1 MSSGRILVN
10 GSDFYCGSGANSLC
24 QLALKTDVGSTYVH
38 PSEIQCNAASE
49 ISSLKSS
56 VSSGKSQIASAI
68 TGKGVSTSSSASFS
82 TMASNISSLT
92 TATKFQNTYLRTYEQ
107 DESEGTNSATVS
119 IPTGATSC
127 RISCMITS
135 NIYAF
140 YLAVFFAEEAI
151 VRSHY
156 NGGELAFY
164 KFGEEIALDS
174 ARVTVTKSG
183 SVISLNITN
192 EYTFLFWNPNFMF
205 YK

>member
-82 TMASNISSLT
+82 TMASNISKIKSIISPSSLSSRSVT
-92 TATKFQNTYLRTYEQ
+92 LSPDDLPYTLPSSTCLIGGVPFRIGTGSTRHNVYTLVKFGDSWFQIYSTSL
-107 DESEGTNSATVS
+107 ESLSANRVTGEGRSTHGVFVYVNVG
-119 IPTGATSC
+119 GASPV
-127 RISCMITS
+127 ITS
-135 NIYAF
+135 MEGNRDEKIF
-140 YLAVFFAEEAI
+140 YLT
-151 VRSHY
+151 S
-156 NGGELAFY
+156 
-164 KFGEEIALDS
+164 
-174 ARVTVTKSG
+174 
-183 SVISLNITN
+183 
-192 EYTFLFWNPNFMF
+192 
-205 YK
+205 